1 MRHAIV
7 ALLCTSAVILAVPS
21 SADVACTGSDVSV
34 TARGGLDALAVT
46 WHLTPTCD
54 VVETGLLVGQDRG
67 TLTADRFTSHR
78 MSVTWS
84 YESPWVRGQFVSL
97 SSIRVACFGRAWLLF

>member
-34 TARGGLDALAVT
+34 TARGGLDALTVT
-46 WHLTPTCD
+46 WHLTPACD

-67 TLTADRFTSHR
+67 TLTR
-78 MSVTWS
+78 VGV
-84 YESPWVRGQFVSL
+84 PIVSL
-97 SSIRVACFGRAWLLF
+97 HTG